1 MDQKHEIVFLDMA
14 LYVDEKRKV
23 SSKLRQ
29 KPTDTGT
36 ILNFRSCDPLQHKGN
51 IVEDTIQRLS
61 FYKQL
66 VLLRRSPKN
75 Q

>member
-61 FYKQL
+61 FHKQL

>member
-14 LYVDEKRKV
+14 VYVDEKRKV

-51 IVEDTIQRLS
+51 IVEDTIQRLL